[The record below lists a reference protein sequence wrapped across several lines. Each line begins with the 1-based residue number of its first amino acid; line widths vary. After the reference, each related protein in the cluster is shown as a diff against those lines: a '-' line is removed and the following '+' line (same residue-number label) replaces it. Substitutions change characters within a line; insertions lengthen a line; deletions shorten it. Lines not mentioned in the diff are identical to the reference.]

1 MRPMGLSGLASQ
13 TDKLKKKARKSRLGR
28 EQRLRLS
35 TMVIMI
41 VVIEVTALGIKAF
54 DDRKKAL
61 AALET
66 ITHREALAVAEYMA
80 GKVDLVSLTLAHGYR
95 AGWST
100 GETAQSLPQLDAVV
114 ELADALSA
122 PSGTRLHEAGAVAA
136 VSISK
141 DQKLGLS
148 PLGDFVITHKP
159 PSGSARIGLVPS
171 PTWLPSQRD
180 SRALSLV
187 NGDHDGVSDGANQG
201 VQACA
206 PLKPDTVSVC
216 VETPRPTIG
225 LTEMWSLASYGF
237 LVLGPALALMG
248 LLKLL
253 EKRAGES
260 EAFEGQATRAGR
272 VLETVLQEA
281 KAGFWSWDFSQKNI
295 WLSAEAAALLD
306 VDEPG
311 YFAVDELKEKIHAE
325 HQDVFVRSVETLP
338 EKGYISQVF
347 ATAGRTAWLDMRA
360 RPDPESGE
368 INGILLDVTDMRA
381 AIARTKQAEQR
392 LRAALEG
399 FSGPFALWDKR
410 KRLIYWNKAFVTV
423 FGLDEVVRSGMG
435 YDTVKLAQAAGITEQ
450 RPSHEETNSEIV
462 RTKSGEWYKMVERQ
476 SGLGGMITMGLDV
489 SADVENEVQ
498 LTSQQ
503 KKLTRLVKELDRSRR
518 LAGDL
523 TKKLQDEKQKA
534 ERSAN
539 SKSAFLANMSH
550 ELRTPLNAIN
560 GFSEILANE
569 MYGPIG
575 NERYREYASDILA
588 SGQHLLDMIND
599 ILDMAKVE
607 AGKMTID
614 PRPLDLIEPVDAAVR
629 MIRRKAED
637 KGITLTL
644 SAADELP
651 PVDADHRAIRQM
663 ILNLV
668 SNAIKF
674 TDEGGGILVKIDQV
688 DNTLRVM
695 VRDSGVGIPAEAL
708 PRLAE
713 PFEQVSDTRDRN
725 YDGSGLGL
733 ALTKSFAEMHG
744 GHLTIASKE
753 GKGTLVSFY
762 IPISAQEDDRSVA

>member
-1 MRPMGLSGLASQ
+1 
-13 TDKLKKKARKSRLGR
+13 
-28 EQRLRLS
+28 
-35 TMVIMI
+35 MI
-41 VVIEVTALGIKAF
+41 TLIVAIELTALGIKAF
-54 DDRKKAL
+54 DDRNKANV
-61 AALET
+61 ALQT
-66 ITHREALAVAEYMA
+66 STHREALAVAEYMA
-80 GKVDLVSLTLAHGYR
+80 GKVDLVSLTLSHGYR

-100 GETAQSLPQLDAVV
+100 NETAQSLPELDAVV
-114 ELADALSA
+114 EFADALSA
-122 PSGTRLHEAGAVAA
+122 ATGTRLHEAGAVAA

-141 DQKLGLS
+141 DPTLGLS
-148 PLGDFVITHKP
+148 ALGDFVITYKP
-159 PSGSARIGLVPS
+159 ASGPVRLGLVPTE
-171 PTWLPSQRD
+171 TWLPAPAENREF
-180 SRALSLV
+180 SLV
-187 NGDHDGVSDGANQG
+187 SGGLDGVTRLPEQAI
-201 VQACA
+201 QACT

-216 VETPRPTIG
+216 VETPQPIIG
-225 LTEMWSLASYGF
+225 RAELLSLASYGF
-237 LVLGPALALMG
+237 LVLGPALALIG

-253 EKRAGES
+253 EQRSGES

-281 KAGFWSWDFSQKNI
+281 KAGFWSWDFNQKRL
-295 WLSAEAAALLD
+295 WLSTEAATLLD
-306 VDEPG
+306 VEEPG
-311 YFAVDELKEKIHAE
+311 YFSVEELKDKIHAD
-325 HQDVFVRSVETLP
+325 HQEVFVRSVETLP
-338 EKGYISQVF
+338 DKGFISQVF
-347 ATAGRTAWLDMRA
+347 ATTKRTAWLDMRA

-392 LRAALEG
+392 LRSALEG

-410 KRLIYWNKAFVTV
+410 KRLIYWNKAFAGV
-423 FGLDEVVRSGMG
+423 FGLDKLVRAGMSHE
-435 YDTVKLAQAAGITEQ
+435 TVKLAQASGIAEQ
-450 RPSHEETNSEIV
+450 RPSHEESNSEIV
-462 RTKSGEWYKMVERQ
+462 RTKDGQWFKMVERQ
-476 SGLGGMITMGLDV
+476 TGHGGMITMGLDV

-503 KKLTRLVKELDRSRR
+503 KKLKQLVKELERSRR

-523 TKKLQDEKQKA
+523 TTKLQNEKQKA

-575 NERYREYASDILA
+575 NDRYREYAGDILA

-644 SAADELP
+644 SASEGLP

-688 DNTLRVM
+688 DDTLRVM

-744 GHLTIASKE
+744 GRLTIASKE
-753 GKGTLVSFY
+753 GKGTLISFF
-762 IPISAQEDDRSVA
+762 IPISADVEDRSVA